1 MVPEDPAAVAARSEQ
16 RKNSERV
23 TVAVLGVGLAA
34 VGVVVARNFIRDTRE
49 AVDLARRPRQ
59 PWDV

>member
-1 MVPEDPAAVAARSEQ
+1 MVPEDPAAVAARAEQ
-16 RKNSERV
+16 RKKNERTLV
-23 TVAVLGVGLAA
+23 IVLGIGMA
-34 VGVVVARNFIRDTRE
+34 VGGAVVARNFIRDTRE